1 MSKDFWVHFF
11 HVIIVSGLFFY
22 IGIVQD
28 KIPKFMFQ
36 AIIGLGAFI
45 ILYHV
50 YKSLYKKDA
59 WVNYIHIF
67 LVGPLLMYIGFYED
81 KTPRKAFEIILL
93 LAFASLGY
101 HSYYTLRENLI
112 IFKPFIY

>member
-1 MSKDFWVHFF
+1 
-11 HVIIVSGLFFY
+11 
-22 IGIVQD
+22 
-28 KIPKFMFQ
+28 MFQ
-36 AIIGLGAFI
+36 VIIGLGAFI

-81 KTPRKAFEIILL
+81 KTPRKAFEIILMF
-93 LAFASLGY
+93 AFASLGY
-101 HSYYTLRENLI
+101 HGYYMI
-112 IFKPFIY
+112 KDY